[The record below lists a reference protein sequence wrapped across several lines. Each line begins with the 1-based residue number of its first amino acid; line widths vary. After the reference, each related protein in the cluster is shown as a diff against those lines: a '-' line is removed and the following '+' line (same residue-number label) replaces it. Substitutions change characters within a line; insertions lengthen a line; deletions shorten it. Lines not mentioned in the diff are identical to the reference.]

1 MDNGFLLLIY
11 LLVGWTLIITVYAI
25 IEHGYLYHKKL
36 ESRRKAKKIDK
47 LLKKFQHT
55 VSAGV

>member
-11 LLVGWTLIITVYAI
+11 VLAGWTLIITVYAI

-36 ESRRKAKKIDK
+36 EYRRKSSKVNRKIK
-47 LLKKFQHT
+47 NEY
-55 VSAGV
+55 

>member
-1 MDNGFLLLIY
+1 MDNGLLLLIY
-11 LLVGWTLIITVYAI
+11 VLVGWTLIITVYAI

-47 LLKKFQHT
+47 LLKKF
-55 VSAGV
+55 

>member
-11 LLVGWTLIITVYAI
+11 TVVGWTLIVTVYAI

-36 ESRRKAKKIDK
+36 EYRKKSSKMNKIPKKPK
-47 LLKKFQHT
+47 QFVTKKF
-55 VSAGV
+55 